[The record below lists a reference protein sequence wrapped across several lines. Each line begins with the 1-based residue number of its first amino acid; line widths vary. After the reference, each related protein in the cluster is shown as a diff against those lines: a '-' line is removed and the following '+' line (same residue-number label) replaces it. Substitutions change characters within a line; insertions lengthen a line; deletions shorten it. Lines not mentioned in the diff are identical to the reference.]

1 MLQHHFD
8 NMEQQKEASFLGM
21 WVFLITEI
29 MFFGGLFAAYLVYRY
44 LYYSTFA
51 AASSSLNIWLGG
63 INTAVLIASSLTM
76 AMAVYSSQMG
86 RQKRLIT
93 YLVLTLML
101 GLTFLGI
108 KVIEYKEKFDHHH
121 VPGQGFHFVPV
132 SSPQAEAGQHQ
143 PPPAVDQGQAQLF
156 FSLYF
161 AMTGMHALH
170 MVVGA
175 GLLITLIIM
184 ALARMFSPEWHTPV
198 ENIGLYWHFVDIVW
212 IFLFPLLYLINRTHY

>member
-51 AASSSLNIWLGG
+51 FASSSLDIWLGG

-76 AMAVYSSQMG
+76 AMAVYSSQTG
-86 RQKRLIT
+86 RQKRLII
-93 YLVLTLML
+93 YLVLTLIL

-108 KVIEYKEKFDHHH
+108 KVVEYKDKFDHHH
-121 VPGQGFHFVPV
+121 VPGQNFHFVPE
-132 SSPQAEAGQHQ
+132 SSPQAAAGQHQ
-143 PPPAVDQGQAQLF
+143 LPPAVDQGQAQLF

-170 MVVGA
+170 MIVGA

-184 ALARMFSPEWHTPV
+184 ALARMFTPEWHTPV